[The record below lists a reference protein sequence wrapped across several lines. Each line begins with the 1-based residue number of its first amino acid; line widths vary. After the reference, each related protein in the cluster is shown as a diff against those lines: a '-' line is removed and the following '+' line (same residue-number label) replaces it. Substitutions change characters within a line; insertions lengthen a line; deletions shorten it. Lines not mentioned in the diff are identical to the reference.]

1 MALHQ
6 KGNYTWSIKV
16 HIIMFFVLPAVRL
29 VTVIGVKDSVCKALS
44 AIGSKIQ
51 QVSLLTLMY
60 CLDLQV

>member
-1 MALHQ
+1 
-6 KGNYTWSIKV
+6 
-16 HIIMFFVLPAVRL
+16 MFFVLPAVRL

-60 CLDLQV
+60 CLDLHV